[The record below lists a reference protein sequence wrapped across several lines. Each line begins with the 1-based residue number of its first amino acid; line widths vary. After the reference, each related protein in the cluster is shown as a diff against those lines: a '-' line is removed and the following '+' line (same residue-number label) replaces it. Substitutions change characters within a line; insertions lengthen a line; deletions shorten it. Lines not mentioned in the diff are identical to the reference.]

1 MSQPQQKHG
10 QCLCGAIHL
19 TLSLDNASV
28 SACHCSMCRKWS
40 GGPLMVVHS
49 AQPLCFSGAQPTV
62 YDSSGWAQR
71 GFCGTCGTHLFYR
84 LKAGGF
90 DAVPVGVLDGDND
103 WSMNLQVYID
113 EKPAYYCF
121 ANQTPTLTGAEV
133 VAQFT

>member
-1 MSQPQQKHG
+1 MSQEHHG
-10 QCLCGAIHL
+10 RCLCGATQL
-19 TLSLDNASV
+19 TLDLDSASV

-49 AQPLCFSGAQPTV
+49 TRTLRFSGAAPLV
-62 YDSSGWAQR
+62 YDSSDWAQR

-90 DAVPVGVLDGDND
+90 DAVPVGVLDGDTD
-103 WSMNLQVYID
+103 WTLDLQVYID

-121 ANQTPTLTGAEV
+121 ANQTQTLTA
-133 VAQFT
+133 AQVIEQFS

>member
-1 MSQPQQKHG
+1 MSHPQQKHG

-19 TLSLDNASV
+19 TLSLDDASV

-49 AQPLCFSGAQPTV
+49 AQPLRFSGAQPTV
-62 YDSSGWAQR
+62 YDSSDWAQR

-103 WSMNLQVYID
+103 WTMNLQVYID

-121 ANQTPTLTGAEV
+121 ANQTQTLTGAEV
-133 VAQFT
+133 VAQFS